1 MRARRIDPEAFRP
14 ALERLYASYNNV
26 VYANRDPVSV
36 LHRFPRCA
44 DREIVGLLAAGLAYG
59 RVASILKSVETAL
72 RPLGD
77 EPARFVDSS
86 SPVSLR
92 RAFRGFRHRWTCAE
106 DVVALL
112 SGVKAMRAEWG
123 SLGRGFRGV
132 LREEEETVLPAAA
145 RWVRALK
152 GAVASRN
159 SLLPD
164 PAAGS
169 ACKRLCLYLRW
180 MVRRDRV
187 DPGGWEEL
195 SPARLITP
203 VDVHMHRVGH
213 AFGFTRRRQ
222 ANLAA
227 ACEITDGFR
236 RIAPHDPVRYDFAL
250 TRPGILSAVDVRELC
265 AGGVLDPAAL
275 GRLAPPRTES
285 APARGRRG

>member
-152 GAVASRN
+152 GAVDIEQTVDWDKVAAAVGMLTPLNKAERLRVSPEGILEAANHLAGHYRKADKP
-159 SLLPD
+159 LPD
-164 PAAGS
+164 
-169 ACKRLCLYLRW
+169 
-180 MVRRDRV
+180 
-187 DPGGWEEL
+187 
-195 SPARLITP
+195 I
-203 VDVHMHRVGH
+203 
-213 AFGFTRRRQ
+213 
-222 ANLAA
+222 LAA
-227 ACEITDGFR
+227 L
-236 RIAPHDPVRYDFAL
+236 V
-250 TRPGILSAVDVRELC
+250 
-265 AGGVLDPAAL
+265 
-275 GRLAPPRTES
+275 
-285 APARGRRG
+285 